1 MRLKQ
6 CLAIGSI
13 SVLAGCASVAMPS
26 ASTGSPG
33 GTPVAVMPSADTGRT
48 SPSPATST
56 GSAVSAPSLAPG
68 EAYAFV
74 FAGSRS
80 ISPGATVTEALT
92 FESAPLALVALY
104 GPSGSLSAR
113 VGSTPLVE
121 NDAGGGFSS
130 WELSLNSPA
139 DADLTIT
146 NTSTIPVDVDATV
159 SLATRRTLTVS
170 SPVTAVAGVEVT
182 VEVSLTEAA
191 SGEEPS
197 AFLVDETGA
206 RTPIALTAAGPGRW
220 SGTVAPPHEG
230 SYRVAAT
237 VGGDRPRSGVD
248 LLTASSG
255 DVRLGGSFQEAL
267 AGNEDGIADG
277 LRITIPF
284 TTGTAGTFVINGTLR
299 DSSGLHVAQ
308 GTGRT
313 TLKVAGSGSIDVDFD
328 GADIFRSRT
337 SGRFRVTDVVLFQP
351 DKGLTIEDRDDDM
364 GLTAA
369 SYDAGAFESLP

>member
-1 MRLKQ
+1 
-6 CLAIGSI
+6 
-13 SVLAGCASVAMPS
+13 
-26 ASTGSPG
+26 
-33 GTPVAVMPSADTGRT
+33 
-48 SPSPATST
+48 
-56 GSAVSAPSLAPG
+56 
-68 EAYAFV
+68 
-74 FAGSRS
+74 
-80 ISPGATVTEALT
+80 
-92 FESAPLALVALY
+92 
-104 GPSGSLSAR
+104 

-267 AGNEDGIADG
+267 VGNEDGIADG

-284 TTGTAGTFVINGTLR
+284 TTRTAGTFVINGTLR

-337 SGRFRVTDVVLFQP
+337 SGRYRLTDVVLFQP